1 MPKEKKKTLN
11 DGATAVSETS
21 GEHIGWE
28 NQHVFYCFHGISVW
42 LLGRNNS
49 FLQLSWCSCRVWSC
63 FWGDFREVGALVAS
77 RLNTKRRGNNF
88 VKQETS
94 TVKGCGC
101 GYRFTFIY
109 CKNSLNYHHYIFIY
123 IYKSKYHKYIRTFVV
138 GNSNFLSSNNSK
150 PYIINVEKNTS
161 SGGVKVKP
169 NIQTSSS
176 SRLNKQSGPR
186 YHQVTLPK
194 TNVAPGNRPHPQWFR
209 SYVSSGRV
217 QLRTPLISGWNDPSY
232 HHLLIYIRPFIA
244 VP

>member
-1 MPKEKKKTLN
+1 MCLKKKKTLN

-63 FWGDFREVGALVAS
+63 FWGDFREVGVLVAS

-123 IYKSKYHKYIRTFVV
+123 IYI
-138 GNSNFLSSNNSK
+138 NLN
-150 PYIINVEKNTS
+150 IINIYVHLLLAIPISFHQIIPNLTS
-161 SGGVKVKP
+161 SMRK
-169 NIQTSSS
+169 
-176 SRLNKQSGPR
+176 
-186 YHQVTLPK
+186 
-194 TNVAPGNRPHPQWFR
+194 
-209 SYVSSGRV
+209 
-217 QLRTPLISGWNDPSY
+217 RTPQVGG
-232 HHLLIYIRPFIA
+232 
-244 VP
+244 